1 MNKKNEGKV
10 FLTLNDTGLIE
21 NQGEII
27 GDLGSE
33 YLVVFFS
40 FNTGEETETKLLDK
54 RTNFLFFDT
63 DEEMMKFYEN
73 NPQLV
78 SLD

>member
-63 DEEMMKFYEN
+63 DEDMMKFYEN

>member
-1 MNKKNEGKV
+1 MIKKNEGKV